1 MESVSHG
8 QISREVRTGR
18 VAKSG
23 GGRLYR
29 ARGLA
34 SLLVNRDLEC
44 GAWSGRLI
52 TGAPVQVPPP
62 RPVDSLEMRW
72 IVPGA
77 LGPPVREWFARFPAR
92 TEAREDLYLVWP
104 RLDGLSVKLR
114 NGQTLDVKSYSG
126 SPGILGLPVR
136 GPGRLEWWW
145 KWSFVNDVADP
156 AAAMP
161 PGWIRVR
168 KARRSIWFPLPAAQD
183 PVPGASPA
191 GTGCRAEL
199 TEADA
204 DGRLMWTVGLEAT
217 GSAELLL
224 DAVQHAVGLL
234 FASPLPPEAGF
245 SLDNSWSYAQWLY
258 RALS

>member
-136 GPGRLEWWW
+136 GPGRLEWWR
-145 KWSFVNDVADP
+145 KWSFANDVADP
-156 AAAMP
+156 ALTMP
-161 PGWIRVR
+161 PGWVRVR
-168 KARRSIWFPLPAAQD
+168 KARRSHLPPGRAAR
-183 PVPGASPA
+183 PSSLKPMP
-191 GTGCRAEL
+191 
-199 TEADA
+199 
-204 DGRLMWTVGLEAT
+204 
-217 GSAELLL
+217 
-224 DAVQHAVGLL
+224 AVG
-234 FASPLPPEAGF
+234 
-245 SLDNSWSYAQWLY
+245 
-258 RALS
+258 